1 MIRGL
6 ALRLT
11 SSPDAG
17 AVARS
22 LLGLLAMAAV
32 ALYVGSPAAAM
43 LAAGAGAIAG
53 ASALQETP
61 NQRVSLVVAVS
72 LELGAAVFVG
82 ALTAAYSIVFVVVVG
97 LWCFAAG
104 MLWAVGSHAGLVAAA
119 ASALLVAV
127 PPATPSP
134 STVLT
139 LTALTTAAGLA
150 QAALVAVWPPH
161 RWRVQRD
168 ALTRAYRALAADAR
182 ILADNP
188 GAQGT
193 PASLTWLREAFT
205 DGQAA
210 RHPPAYRST
219 YRLPERINSTLGAL
233 RGKDNG
239 DEAVSKIFIAGAE
252 TLDAIASNSPTA
264 RQDGERALGLL
275 DAAAADV
282 SGPEATV
289 AQRLSDQL
297 KEVATLNFGES
308 RRDEPV
314 GRWRSVAREM
324 RGQLQWTSPILRHA
338 LRLSAAT
345 AVGTAVARFGDVG
358 HGYWIAL
365 TVLMVLRPETAHTYT
380 RCAGRIAA
388 VAAGV
393 VVASG
398 LAMLWYPTGLAA
410 AALAAVFLGLTY
422 AVVGFGF
429 LALSASLAAA
439 LVFII
444 DIAATQAAGFDE
456 RLIATAIGGTLAVIA
471 HVVLPDDAMVRLRQ
485 RAGELLKT
493 EIDYAATVING
504 FVHEVD
510 HPADKLSAAWQRAFR
525 ARAAFEAAS
534 GATRLNSRELRR
546 WLRSYR
552 NALNA
557 VTSSCTVLE
566 TSLPAHPSAALGREF
581 VTAVDDYIVV
591 LRGDP
596 PSPAMP
602 WTVDVAALDT
612 TNQQVRDAAAR
623 LTTDDGAVR
632 VLVAEVATITRNVSG
647 IAIDSRQAATS

>member
-1 MIRGL
+1 
-6 ALRLT
+6 
-11 SSPDAG
+11 
-17 AVARS
+17 
-22 LLGLLAMAAV
+22 
-32 ALYVGSPAAAM
+32 
-43 LAAGAGAIAG
+43 
-53 ASALQETP
+53 
-61 NQRVSLVVAVS
+61 
-72 LELGAAVFVG
+72 
-82 ALTAAYSIVFVVVVG
+82 
-97 LWCFAAG
+97 
-104 MLWAVGSHAGLVAAA
+104 
-119 ASALLVAV
+119 
-127 PPATPSP
+127 
-134 STVLT
+134 
-139 LTALTTAAGLA
+139 
-150 QAALVAVWPPH
+150 
-161 RWRVQRD
+161 
-168 ALTRAYRALAADAR
+168 
-182 ILADNP
+182 
-188 GAQGT
+188 
-193 PASLTWLREAFT
+193 
-205 DGQAA
+205 
-210 RHPPAYRST
+210 
-219 YRLPERINSTLGAL
+219 
-233 RGKDNG
+233 
-239 DEAVSKIFIAGAE
+239 
-252 TLDAIASNSPTA
+252 
-264 RQDGERALGLL
+264 
-275 DAAAADV
+275 
-282 SGPEATV
+282 
-289 AQRLSDQL
+289 
-297 KEVATLNFGES
+297 
-308 RRDEPV
+308 
-314 GRWRSVAREM
+314 M

-345 AVGTAVARFGDVG
+345 AVGTAVARFGGVG

-380 RCAGRIAA
+380 RCAGRVAA

-398 LAMLWYPTGLAA
+398 LATLWHPTGLAA
-410 AALAAVFLGLTY
+410 AALATVFLGLTY
-422 AVVGFGF
+422 VVVGFGF

-439 LVFII
+439 LVFIV
-444 DIAATQAAGFDE
+444 DIAATEAAGFDE

-471 HVVLPDDAMVRLRQ
+471 HVILPDDAMVRLRQ

-504 FVHEVD
+504 FVHELD

-596 PSPAMP
+596 PSPALP
-602 WTVDVAALDT
+602 WTVDIATLDT

-632 VLVAEVATITRNVSG
+632 VLVAEVATITPTVSG
-647 IAIDSRQAATS
+647 LAIDSRQAATSKSLRAALAHRAIRPV